1 MHWLTEDLL
10 PFSSCYL
17 VKVDQLVALAFVIVM
32 DELNQL
38 IKARESHGVR
48 ELLVT
53 THPGVGSAVV
63 VGACQDLKDV
73 SVAHRYQQLV
83 LLWFQICWDR
93 GEVVLALA
101 CVLQVDEY
109 HLAFEEVELSKR
121 EANQDAEVAFDDCS
135 QAVDAMNRP
144 ALVLASQCFAIS
156 LPLEDLDLNLD
167 QSDSMAT

>member
-17 VKVDQLVALAFVIVM
+17 VKVDQLVAFVIVIVM

-38 IKARESHGVR
+38 IKVRESHGVR

-63 VGACQDLKDV
+63 VGACQDFKDV

-83 LLWFQICWDR
+83 PLRFQICWDR

-109 HLAFEEVELSKR
+109 HLAFEGVELSKR

-144 ALVLASQCFAIS
+144 ALVLA
-156 LPLEDLDLNLD
+156 
-167 QSDSMAT
+167 